1 MQRAAFCALTCDS
14 DLDQDLLVGSVKRRW
29 PVSARAAELHREIV
43 ATKVRA
49 SLRLP
54 TERPTA
60 PDLGPGGGTDTEM
73 GETDAALA
81 LHLPLSE
88 EEVYQRLQGV
98 EFRARAPHEA
108 ASTAHI
114 AYINGVSTGFNEFA
128 RVHPKLNPKLHPK
141 PTS

>member
-1 MQRAAFCALTCDS
+1 
-14 DLDQDLLVGSVKRRW
+14 
-29 PVSARAAELHREIV
+29 
-43 ATKVRA
+43 
-49 SLRLP
+49 
-54 TERPTA
+54 
-60 PDLGPGGGTDTEM
+60 M

>member
-1 MQRAAFCALTCDS
+1 M
-14 DLDQDLLVGSVKRRW
+14 
-29 PVSARAAELHREIV
+29 SARAAELHRDIV

-60 PDLGPGGGTDTEM
+60 PDVVVPQGGMDTEM
-73 GETDAALA
+73 GDETDAALA

-88 EEVYQRLQGV
+88 EEVYQRLEGV

-108 ASTAHI
+108 ASTASHI
-114 AYINGVSTGFNEFA
+114 AYVNGISTGFNEFA
-128 RVHPKLNPKLHPK
+128 RVHPELNPKVNPKLHPK
-141 PTS
+141 LSPTMPVSMCVCVCVCV